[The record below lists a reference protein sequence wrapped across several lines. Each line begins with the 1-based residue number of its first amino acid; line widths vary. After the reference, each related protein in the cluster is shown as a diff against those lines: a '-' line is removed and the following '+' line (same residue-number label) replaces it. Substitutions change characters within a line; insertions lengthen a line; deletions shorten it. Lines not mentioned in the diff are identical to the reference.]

1 MHSYNKE
8 MVKIISFFA
17 LITSLNMKVCA
28 QEMDFCVNDR
38 KGRVIDADTKKVLPY
53 VQIQIKKTSLSTLT
67 DLNGEF
73 YFENLCQE
81 LNTLIISCFGYCDTT
96 CENFYQHRNSLN
108 IYCVPSAKSELI
120 YELG

>member
-1 MHSYNKE
+1 MLQLKKSSVRLMHSYNKK

-38 KGRVIDADTKKVLPY
+38 KGRVIDADTRKVFPY
-53 VQIQIKKTSLSTLT
+53 VQIQIKETLLSTLS

-73 YFENLCQE
+73 YFENL
-81 LNTLIISCFGYCDTT
+81 LPRIKYTNYILF
-96 CENFYQHRNSLN
+96 RL
-108 IYCVPSAKSELI
+108 L
-120 YELG
+120 